1 MKQND
6 PLRDSLDKLK
16 IQYNDEQIEQF
27 RSYYE
32 LLTEWNKKINLTA
45 ITGYEDVVRKHFIDS
60 ILICSLLDINKDIRI
75 IDVGTGAGFPGI
87 PIKILNPDCRIVLL
101 DSLNKRVR
109 FLETVVDEL
118 GLDNVEC
125 IHGRAEDVSREKKYR
140 ASFDLSVSRAVAN
153 LSTLC
158 EYCIPFLKKGGMFVS
173 YKSDKS
179 DDEIN
184 GSENAVRTLGS
195 EITSVKEIA
204 LPETDIVRKFVMI
217 TNIKQVSNI
226 YPRKAGIP
234 AKDPL

>member
-60 ILICSLLDINKDIRI
+60 ILICSLLDLNKDIRI

-125 IHGRAEDVSREKKYR
+125 IHGRAEDVSREKNYR

-217 TNIKQVSNI
+217 TNKKQVSNI

>member
-60 ILICSLLDINKDIRI
+60 ILICSLLDLNKDIRI

-173 YKSDKS
+173 YKSDKA

-195 EITSVKEIA
+195 EITSVKEIT

>member
-16 IQYNDEQIEQF
+16 IQYNDKQIEQF

-60 ILICSLLDINKDIRI
+60 ILICSLLDLNKDIRI

-87 PIKILNPDCRIVLL
+87 PIKILNLDCRIVLL

-173 YKSDKS
+173 YKSDKA

-195 EITSVKEIA
+195 EITSVKEIT

-217 TNIKQVSNI
+217 TNTKQVSNI

>member
-6 PLRDSLDKLK
+6 PLKDSLDKLK

-27 RSYYE
+27 KSYYE

-60 ILICSLLDINKDIRI
+60 ILICSLLDLNKDIRI

-125 IHGRAEDVSREKKYR
+125 IHGRAEDVSRENKYR

-173 YKSDKS
+173 YKSDKAN
-179 DDEIN
+179 DEIN

-217 TNIKQVSNI
+217 TNKKQVSNI

>member
-6 PLRDSLDKLK
+6 PLRDSLDKMK
-16 IQYNDEQIEQF
+16 IQYYDEQIEQF

-60 ILICSLLDINKDIRI
+60 ILICSLLDLNKDIRI

-173 YKSDKS
+173 YKSDKA

>member
-6 PLRDSLDKLK
+6 PLRDSLDKMK

-60 ILICSLLDINKDIRI
+60 ILICSLLDLNKDIRI

-87 PIKILNPDCRIVLL
+87 PIKILNPECRIVLL

-109 FLETVVDEL
+109 FLENVVDEL
-118 GLDNVEC
+118 GLENVEC

-173 YKSDKS
+173 YKSDKA

-195 EITSVKEIA
+195 EITSVKKIA
-204 LPETDIVRKFVMI
+204 LPETDIVRKFIMI

>member
-60 ILICSLLDINKDIRI
+60 ILICSLLDLNKDIRI

-125 IHGRAEDVSREKKYR
+125 IHGRAEDVSREKNTEH
-140 ASFDLSVSRAVAN
+140 LLISRFQEQ
-153 LSTLC
+153 LQT
-158 EYCIPFLKKGGMFVS
+158 
-173 YKSDKS
+173 
-179 DDEIN
+179 
-184 GSENAVRTLGS
+184 
-195 EITSVKEIA
+195 
-204 LPETDIVRKFVMI
+204 
-217 TNIKQVSNI
+217 
-226 YPRKAGIP
+226 
-234 AKDPL
+234 

>member
-60 ILICSLLDINKDIRI
+60 ILICSLLDLNKDIRI

-173 YKSDKS
+173 YKSDKA

-217 TNIKQVSNI
+217 TNKKQVSNI

-234 AKDPL
+234 SKDPL